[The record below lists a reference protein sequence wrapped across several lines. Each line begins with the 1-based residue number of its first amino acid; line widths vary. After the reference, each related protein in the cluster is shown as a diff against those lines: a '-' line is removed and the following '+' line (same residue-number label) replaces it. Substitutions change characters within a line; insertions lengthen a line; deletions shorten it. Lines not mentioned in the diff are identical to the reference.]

1 MLGYDTHLKK
11 KKMEFDYSCGVGKK
25 HDISTSQHV
34 KKDIFIKK
42 FFIRMYH
49 LNNNSGLAMQF
60 LSFLFSL
67 WSVVYEKI

>member
-1 MLGYDTHLKK
+1 MFGYDTHLKK

-34 KKDIFIKK
+34 KKDIFLKK

-49 LNNNSGLAMQF
+49 LNNNSGF
-60 LSFLFSL
+60 
-67 WSVVYEKI
+67 